1 MIPIIC
7 DRVHDLKKIWKVLT
21 KALNLTACLVKC
33 SNKQRCGITTYFF
46 SFKNQHSQFI

>member
-21 KALNLTACLVKC
+21 KALNLTVVY
-33 SNKQRCGITTYFF
+33 GG
-46 SFKNQHSQFI
+46 